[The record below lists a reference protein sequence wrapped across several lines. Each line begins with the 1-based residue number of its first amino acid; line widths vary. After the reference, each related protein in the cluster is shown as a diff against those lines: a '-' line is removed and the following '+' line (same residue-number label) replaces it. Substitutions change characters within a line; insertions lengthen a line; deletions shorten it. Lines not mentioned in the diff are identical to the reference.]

1 MDKQFKLF
9 QAMKLLLLCACQVVA
24 FISFAAENL
33 PKNNVTVIVHKD
45 GNAFHIEASYPT
57 RLNACNAFAFITD
70 YEDAKNIPGIMES
83 KVISRTD
90 NKVIVERQV
99 KETILLFPLEISS
112 TIQYTELPLLGLNF
126 EQIRGDNKIYKGT
139 WRLAS
144 NGDATTF
151 TYKSLLELNS
161 VVPNHILEYFVR
173 HSIKKRF
180 ESMEARAALK
190 ENTNS
195 PKCH

>member
-1 MDKQFKLF
+1 
-9 QAMKLLLLCACQVVA
+9 MKLLLLCAFQLVA

-33 PKNNVTVIVHKD
+33 PKNNVTVIVQKD
-45 GNAFHIEASYPT
+45 GNVFHIEASYQT

-70 YEDAKNIPGIMES
+70 YEDAKNIPGIIES
-83 KVISRTD
+83 KIISRTD
-90 NKVIVERQV
+90 NKVIVERKA

-112 TIQYTELPLLGLNF
+112 TIEYTELPLQGLNF

-139 WRLAS
+139 WRLTS
-144 NGDATTF
+144 TGDATTF

-161 VVPNHILEYFVR
+161 VVPNHILEYFVIR
-173 HSIKKRF
+173 SIKKRF
-180 ESMEARAALK
+180 ESMQARAVLK
-190 ENTNS
+190 ENTNN